1 MQVCWRA
8 NLHLPLSCGRFWSR
22 RSQAGRKAEP
32 GRAQGGRRRRAQTWR
47 MKSPTPA
54 GSTEPGARTSRM
66 PSTPSSP
73 GTPRTS
79 LPRTL
84 ARVVLGGFLL
94 FAGTAHLTFARADFQ
109 AQVPTWL
116 PLDAD
121 FVVLASGVV
130 EVLLGLALIVAW
142 RWRVAVGFTVA
153 AFFVAVFP
161 GNISQYV
168 TGTDA
173 FGLDTDAA
181 RLIRLPFQVLLIG
194 LALWS
199 TAAWRD
205 RRLLLTPLRRRDA
218 EHPS

>member
-1 MQVCWRA
+1 MPSPTPSE
-8 NLHLPLSCGRFWSR
+8 HSPE
-22 RSQAGRKAEP
+22 RSQANPSA
-32 GRAQGGRRRRAQTWR
+32 
-47 MKSPTPA
+47 S
-54 GSTEPGARTSRM
+54 GAPR
-66 PSTPSSP
+66 
-73 GTPRTS
+73 TPRTT
-79 LPRTL
+79 LPRTI
-84 ARVVLGGFLL
+84 ARVVLGAFLL
-94 FAGTAHLTFARADFQ
+94 FAGTAHVTFARAEFQ

-205 RRLLLTPLRRRDA
+205 RRSLLTPFQRRGA
-218 EHPS
+218 

>member
-1 MQVCWRA
+1 
-8 NLHLPLSCGRFWSR
+8 
-22 RSQAGRKAEP
+22 
-32 GRAQGGRRRRAQTWR
+32 
-47 MKSPTPA
+47 
-54 GSTEPGARTSRM
+54 M

-153 AFFVAVFP
+153 AFFVAVLP

-205 RRLLLTPLRRRDA
+205 RRSLLTPLRRRDA
-218 EHPS
+218 ATPRRRASQLTRQPQHVSPSMSAQPARPGSARKHTRIAGLFACEPAYPARLSGWRSGTRALS